1 MRCVFSECLND
12 NALGG
17 LPGAP
22 PGGMGMWERR
32 AVARVMRGPAGWVR
46 TAWGDVVATVFPA
59 DCRVCG
65 GPLVGAD
72 DSSILIPVCDGCVA
86 GIHRQGD
93 GARPMVLCGCCG
105 EALDME
111 SVRFV
116 GAHVPAEGLLCSE
129 CRLARP
135 AFERAVAYGLYEDEL
150 REMIHLL
157 KYERMRAV
165 ARPLGSKLAA
175 AMRMLENAAAK
186 ELVVVA
192 VPLFPA
198 KERAR
203 GYNQAVLLA
212 ESALSEL
219 KKTSPGWRLRRDALR
234 RTRDTESQFAL
245 TPKQRRANLRGA
257 FVVDD
262 SADLMGR
269 EVMLV
274 DDIYTSGATARECAR
289 VLRRAGAAKVW
300 VATAARAQR
309 EMVAFWTSG
318 KIDDTAQESI
328 PQGKPKAEALGY
340 QPDSGAEER
349 DSRLKPWAT

>member
-1 MRCVFSECLND
+1 LEQ
-12 NALGG
+12 
-17 LPGAP
+17 
-22 PGGMGMWERR
+22 R
-32 AVARVMRGPAGWVR
+32 AAARAMRGSVGWAR

-72 DSSILIPVCDGCVA
+72 DSSILIPVCEGCA
-86 GIHRQGD
+86 RGIRAQTD

-111 SVRFV
+111 SVRFA
-116 GAHVPAEGLLCSE
+116 GARLPAEGLLCRE
-129 CRLARP
+129 CRLVRP

-157 KYERMRAV
+157 KYERMRSV
-165 ARPLGSKLAA
+165 ARPLGGKLTA
-175 AMRMLENAAAK
+175 AMRMLEGAAAK

-212 ESALSEL
+212 ESALGEL
-219 KKTSPGWRLRRDALR
+219 KKARPGWRLRRDALR
-234 RTRDTESQFAL
+234 RVRDTESQFAL

-257 FVVDD
+257 FAVSE

-269 EVMLV
+269 EVLLV

-309 EMVAFWTSG
+309 EMVAFWNG
-318 KIDDTAQESI
+318 
-328 PQGKPKAEALGY
+328 
-340 QPDSGAEER
+340 
-349 DSRLKPWAT
+349 